1 VTLILSIDT
10 SGPAVVVGLD
20 DAAGHRA
27 GESGWTEASHVSAS
41 TSPPAHGEELAP
53 AIAELLARFPAAAT
67 DLTHLVVGVGPGPF
81 TGLRVGI
88 VTARVMAD
96 ALGVPL
102 IGVCSLDAI
111 ARVARRRGLVTD
123 AFTVLTDA
131 RRREVYVRRYDAGG
145 AAIGEPWV
153 SRAEDLPADVRN
165 GPVVGPGAALYPDAF
180 EDVRSVGGVGMRG
193 LTSIAHDAAL
203 GLASAEIRDT
213 TPLYLRRPD
222 AVESHARKRVT
233 QP

>member
-10 SGPAVVVGLD
+10 SGPTVVVGLD
-20 DAAGHRA
+20 DAAGHSA
-27 GESGWTEASHVSAS
+27 GESGWTEAGHGSAP

-53 AIAELLARFPAAAT
+53 AIAGLLSRFPAEAT
-67 DLTHLVVGVGPGPF
+67 DLTHIVVGVGPGPF

-96 ALGVPL
+96 ALSVPL

-111 ARVARRRGLVTD
+111 ARVAHRRGLV
-123 AFTVLTDA
+123 AEACTVLTDA
-131 RRREVYVRRYDAGG
+131 RRREVYARRYDADG
-145 AAIGEPWV
+145 AALGEPWV
-153 SRAEDLPADVRN
+153 SRAADLPADVRN

-180 EDVRSVGGVGMRG
+180 ADVRGVGGVGMRG
-193 LTSIAHDAAL
+193 LTSIAHDAVL
-203 GLASAEIRDT
+203 GRESTEIRDT